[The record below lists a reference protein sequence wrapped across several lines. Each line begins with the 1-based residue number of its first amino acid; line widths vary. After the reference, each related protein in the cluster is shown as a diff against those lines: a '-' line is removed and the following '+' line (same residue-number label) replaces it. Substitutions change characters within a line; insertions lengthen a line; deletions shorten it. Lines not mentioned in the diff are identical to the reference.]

1 MEQIEDKKRDG
12 ALLAAGSVCAA
23 LALIANIADVALGFG
38 SAEIVPPGTRSAAEW
53 FALFDRSRFRA
64 LYELG
69 LLNLCYWPLMIP
81 LFLAI
86 RSALD
91 GSARTIAA
99 MAAIASGLGLSV
111 YLSGNAALPM
121 AVLAVKYEA
130 ADNAEALA
138 ALLAAGETVLA
149 RGEDFTLGSLPG
161 IVLSG
166 AGSILIAVAMLR
178 GRAFGKATALIG
190 LIGFSF
196 LMLFSVLS
204 VLTPEAYAVVFYLFG
219 MCGGLMALTWFARTG
234 IRLSALSRRR

>member
-1 MEQIEDKKRDG
+1 M
-12 ALLAAGSVCAA
+12 LAAGSICAA

-38 SAEIVPPGTRSAAEW
+38 APEIVPPGTRSAVEW

-69 LLNLCYWPLMIP
+69 ILNLCYWPLMIP
-81 LFLAI
+81 LFLGI

-91 GSARTIAA
+91 ESARTIAA
-99 MAAIASGLGLSV
+99 IATIASGLGLSV

-121 AVLAVKYEA
+121 AVLAEKFA
-130 ADNAEALA
+130 SAGTAEAQA
-138 ALLAAGETVLA
+138 AIRAAGETVLA

-161 IVLSG
+161 IVISG

-178 GRAFGKATALIG
+178 GRAFGTATGIIG

-204 VLTPEAYAVVFYLFG
+204 VLAPGAYLVVFYLFG
-219 MCGGLMALTWFARTG
+219 MCGGLLALTWFARTS
-234 IRLSALSRRR
+234 IRLFALSRRR